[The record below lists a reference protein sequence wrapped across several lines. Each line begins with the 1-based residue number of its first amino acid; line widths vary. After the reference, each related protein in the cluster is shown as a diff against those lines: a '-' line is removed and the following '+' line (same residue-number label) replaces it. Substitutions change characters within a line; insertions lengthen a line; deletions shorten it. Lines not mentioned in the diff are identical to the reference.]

1 MTSWLEL
8 VELTMEGSCLP
19 ELQPCLP
26 NRALV
31 TALQARPLPPLL
43 PWGSLWPHVCQMAIL
58 SGCGGSFQD
67 PWWLTFGWLAAVL
80 QNSRD
85 CWGLLGGA
93 QAPPPHRSF
102 QIYKDDLWRSEVV
115 GGVLQGAEGGVGR
128 TRYKSGVPCSN
139 HLPTTLTES
148 GSPVPSLPQSSPCT
162 RALNWGAFR

>member
-93 QAPPPHRSF
+93 QAPPPTGLSRSTRMTF
-102 QIYKDDLWRSEVV
+102 GAVKWWVVCFRGQRVGWGALVTSQVCLARITCPPRSLRVA
-115 GGVLQGAEGGVGR
+115 LLSR
-128 TRYKSGVPCSN
+128 
-139 HLPTTLTES
+139 
-148 GSPVPSLPQSSPCT
+148 PSL
-162 RALNWGAFR
+162 RAHRVPGL